1 MIMDM
6 IKILDT
12 IHNPRL
18 KTHNVSEAGSAS
30 ISSRNVETRE
40 PAQVGVLERGSLNF
54 WTWNQVQKKYTY
66 SLHKQSHT
74 GDN

>member
-6 IKILDT
+6 IKILDI

-18 KTHNVSEAGSAS
+18 KTHNVSEAAS
-30 ISSRNVETRE
+30 IYSGNVETRE
-40 PAQVGVLERGSLNF
+40 PAQVCVLERGSLNF
-54 WTWNQVQKKYTY
+54 WTWNEVQKKYTY
-66 SLHKQSHT
+66 SQHQQSHT